1 MDVIISN
8 HRDSLGA
15 CKGEHGGLCLRVQ
28 KVRDTG
34 MGDPVVGFWLGV
46 QKYIGYCLALEDT
59 WKGPGYGV
67 SCWMKRDVQRFGFEI
82 GQAQSKTG

>member
-1 MDVIISN
+1 MGKWSGLYCLTYGVDLDIARREAIIM
-8 HRDSLGA
+8 DSLGA

-46 QKYIGYCLALEDT
+46 QK
-59 WKGPGYGV
+59 
-67 SCWMKRDVQRFGFEI
+67 
-82 GQAQSKTG
+82 